1 MSSAPAPDPQLAPP
15 VRAFL
20 QKHIGSRPFGDD
32 DDIFAGGFVNSLL
45 AIQLVAFIE
54 KEFDLEIEDDD
65 LNLEY
70 FSSVNRITA
79 FVARKRG

>member
-1 MSSAPAPDPQLAPP
+1 MSSDLTPDPALAPP

-20 QKHIGSRPFGDD
+20 QKHIGSRAFADD
-32 DDIFAGGFVNSLL
+32 DDMFAGGFVNSLL

-54 KEFDLEIEDDD
+54 KEFGVEIEDDD
-65 LNLEY
+65 LNLEN
-70 FSSVNRITA
+70 FSSVNRVTA